1 MEEKIDTKKILE
13 MLKDLAVN
21 QAKITKCDVQLLASE
36 KRQQISECVKDVRE
50 DLTEKAK
57 LYGVKIDRITT
68 EYEGEKGQVENILEK
83 YKGAMEDVAEPF
95 DRELKAVEEQQ
106 SNAQTEFIS
115 LVANFIPSIAQ
126 SQSKNMKID
135 KEIKNKTA
143 EVLSAISEGNYNNAI
158 EGLEEVQKYKD
169 NNQPDALKTVAKSNL
184 EQMKSMLAVIEQCK
198 REKYEINNRRRE
210 AINEVK
216 VEKNTELTK
225 VQKQNMV
232 QRIMGSIFS
241 KFNGTKKFM
250 KNAIDPLKDT
260 ISEIKD
266 THIPNIKA
274 SAEDRIANF
283 QENLANKKQEIENA
297 VTEKVDQYA
306 EKLATAK
313 ENTINNIKT
322 TKEKLSNGIKDAKE
336 TAQIEA
342 MIAKDFVSDKVETVQ
357 IYGMEA
363 KDKIADKIENVK
375 DWTADKIETAQIIG
389 MVAKD
394 KVIARKNAIMEGAVN
409 IKNAAI
415 EKADNAREGAK
426 QFMTNARDEAI
437 QVATDVRNEA
447 VNTIVSARNL
457 IIRGIGSVG
466 NAGKNTYKSIVNKG
480 LQTRMNIITSMQRR
494 LEEQEKEIQEKMA
507 KLNIKEI
514 EEGYEK

>member
-68 EYEGEKGQVENILEK
+68 EYEGEKRQVENILEK
-83 YKGAMEDVAEPF
+83 YKGAMEDVAEPY
-95 DRELKAVEEQQ
+95 DREIKAVEEQQ
-106 SNAQTEFIS
+106 SNVQTEFIS
-115 LVANFIPSIAQ
+115 LVANLIPSIAQ

-158 EGLEEVQKYKD
+158 EGLEEVQKYKE

-283 QENLANKKQEIENA
+283 QENLANKKQELENA

-363 KDKIADKIENVK
+363 KDKFADKIENVK

-394 KVIARKNAIMEGAVN
+394 KVIARKNAIIESATT
-409 IKNAAI
+409 IKNSAM
-415 EKADNAREGAK
+415 EKVDDVREGVVQTASSAK
-426 QFMTNARDEAI
+426 KM
-437 QVATDVRNEA
+437 A
-447 VNTIVSARNL
+447 VNTIISAKDL
-457 IIRGIGSVG
+457 IINGVRSIKE
-466 NAGKNTYKSIVNKG
+466 AGKSTYKSIVNKG
-480 LQTRMNIITSMQRR
+480 LETKMSVITSMQKK
-494 LEEQEKEIQEKMA
+494 LKEQEKEIQEKMT
-507 KLNIKEI
+507 KLNIKET

>member
-158 EGLEEVQKYKD
+158 EGLEEVQKYKE

-216 VEKNTELTK
+216 VEENTELTK

-274 SAEDRIANF
+274 SAEDRIVNF

-363 KDKIADKIENVK
+363 KDKFADKIENVK

-394 KVIARKNAIMEGAVN
+394 KVIARKNAIIESATT
-409 IKNAAI
+409 IKNSAM
-415 EKADNAREGAK
+415 EKVDDVREGVVQTASSAK
-426 QFMTNARDEAI
+426 KM
-437 QVATDVRNEA
+437 A
-447 VNTIVSARNL
+447 VNTIVSAKDL
-457 IIRGIGSVG
+457 IINGARSIKE
-466 NAGKNTYKSIVNKG
+466 AGKSTYKSIVNKG
-480 LQTRMNIITSMQRR
+480 LETKMSVITSMQKK
-494 LEEQEKEIQEKMA
+494 LKEQEKEIQEKMT
-507 KLNIKEI
+507 KLNIKET